1 MSDVLIGLLSA
12 LVATN
17 QPAAVS
23 NPIVQPTGI
32 TVTVPDPNDPVE
44 KELRKLMREDDAA
57 AAEVDD
63 WIRENQAFAAQGAA
77 VPKADLNRRIM
88 KRFEPVRQGYESL
101 IQRYPTNASVRV
113 AYASFLKDLGEEDAE
128 KDQLE
133 KARELDP
140 KDPAVWNNL
149 ANYYGEFSPQSKAFE
164 YYQKAI
170 ELDPAEA
177 VYYWNFATT
186 VYLYRKDAREYFHI
200 NEQQV
205 FDRSLDLYGQALQR
219 DPTNFVLAT
228 DLAESYYG
236 IKPARTEAA
245 LVAWT
250 NALRIASSEVEREG
264 IYIHLARVKLYY
276 AGRFAEARSF
286 LNSVTNE
293 MYAELK
299 KRLTRN
305 LEEREKIATR
315 TNGPPA
321 KLSEGD

>member
-1 MSDVLIGLLSA
+1 
-12 LVATN
+12 
-17 QPAAVS
+17 
-23 NPIVQPTGI
+23 
-32 TVTVPDPNDPVE
+32 
-44 KELRKLMREDDAA
+44 
-57 AAEVDD
+57 
-63 WIRENQAFAAQGAA
+63 
-77 VPKADLNRRIM
+77 M
-88 KRFEPVRQGYESL
+88 KRFEPVREGYESL
-101 IQRYPTNASVRV
+101 IEKYPTNAGVRV

-149 ANYYGEFSPQSKAFE
+149 ANYYGEFSPQSKAFD

-170 ELDPAEA
+170 QLDPTEA

-205 FDRSLDLYGQALQR
+205 FDKSLDLYAQALQR

-250 NALRIASSEVEREG
+250 NALRIASTEVEREG
-264 IYIHLARVKLYY
+264 VYLHLARFKMYY
-276 AGRFAEARSF
+276 AGRLAEARAH
-286 LNSVTNE
+286 LNDVTNA

-299 KRLTRN
+299 KRLVRN
-305 LEEREKIATR
+305 LEEREKAVAR

-321 KLSEGD
+321 KVSEGD